1 MALTDI
7 FFYIFAALTLLF
19 GFLVVANPF
28 SRNPV
33 TSAMFLVMTMA
44 MLAGLFVTLHAFFI
58 AAVQILVY
66 AGAVMVL
73 FLFVIMLLD
82 LKEEERRKFNAFGI
96 GAGVIAVG
104 GIAAILIFKVI
115 RPSGIG
121 QDKTPQLAGDTVS
134 LGRQLFTNYLL
145 PFEIVSVLLLVAM
158 VGVILLSKKELK

>member
-1 MALTDI
+1 MQDAL
-7 FFYIFAALTLLF
+7 FYIFAALTLLF

-33 TSAMFLVMTMA
+33 TSAMFLVLTMA

-96 GAGVIAVG
+96 AAGVIAVG
-104 GIAAILIFKVI
+104 GIGTLLVKTIWVSGVGQNKTAALE
-115 RPSGIG
+115 GG
-121 QDKTPQLAGDTVS
+121 TVV

-145 PFEIVSVLLLVAM
+145 PFEVISVLLLVAM

>member
-1 MALTDI
+1 MQDV
-7 FFYIFAALTLLF
+7 FFYIFAALTLIF

-33 TSAMFLVMTMA
+33 TSAMFLIVMMA
-44 MLAGLFVTLHAFFI
+44 CLAGLFVTLHAFFI

-82 LKEEERRKFNAFGI
+82 LKEEDRRKFNAFGI
-96 GAGVIAVG
+96 GAGIIAVG
-104 GIAAILIFKVI
+104 AIAAILVKTIWF
-115 RPSGIG
+115 SGVGANKQPMIEG
-121 QDKTPQLAGDTVS
+121 STVA
-134 LGRQLFTNYLL
+134 LGRELFTNYLL

>member
-1 MALTDI
+1 MHDA
-7 FFYIFAALTLLF
+7 FFYIFSALTLLF

-44 MLAGLFVTLHAFFI
+44 ALAGLFVTLHAFFI

-82 LKEEERRKFNAFGI
+82 LKVEERRKFNAFGI
-96 GAGVIAVG
+96 GAGLIAVG
-104 GIAAILIFKVI
+104 GIAAILVKTIWF
-115 RPSGIG
+115 SGAG
-121 QDKTPQLAGDTVS
+121 QNKAPAVEGSTVV

>member
-1 MALTDI
+1 MQDI
-7 FFYIFAALTLLF
+7 FFYIFAALTLLC
-19 GFLVVANPF
+19 GFLVVANPL

-33 TSAMFLVMTMA
+33 TSAMFLIVMMA
-44 MLAGLFVTLHAFFI
+44 CLAGLFVTLHAFFI

-82 LKEEERRKFNAFGI
+82 LKEETRRKFNVFGI
-96 GAGVIAVG
+96 GAGIIAVG
-104 GIAAILIFKVI
+104 GIAVILIFKVI
-115 RPSGIG
+115 LPSGVGANKQPAIEG
-121 QDKTPQLAGDTVS
+121 STVV
-134 LGRQLFTNYLL
+134 LGRELFTNYLL

>member
-1 MALTDI
+1 MATQDI
-7 FFYIFAALTLLF
+7 FFYIFAALTLVC

-33 TSAMFLVMTMA
+33 TSAMFLIVMMA
-44 MLAGLFVTLHAFFI
+44 CLAGLFVTLHAFFI
-58 AAVQILVY
+58 AAVQVLVY

-82 LKEEERRKFNAFGI
+82 LKEETRRKFNAFGI
-96 GAGVIAVG
+96 GAGLIAVG
-104 GIAAILIFKVI
+104 GIAAILVKTIWF
-115 RPSGIG
+115 SGVGANKQPLIEG
-121 QDKTPQLAGDTVS
+121 STVA
-134 LGRQLFTNYLL
+134 LGRELFKNYLL